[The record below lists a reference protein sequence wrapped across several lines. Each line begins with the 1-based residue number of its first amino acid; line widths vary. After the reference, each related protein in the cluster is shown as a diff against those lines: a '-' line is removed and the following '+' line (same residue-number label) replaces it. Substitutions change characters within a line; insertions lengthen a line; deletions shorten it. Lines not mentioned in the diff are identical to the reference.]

1 MTPALSRSRPVPSS
15 SPSAPSSLQTSVAA
29 DRAEAT
35 TRGGSQLHQ
44 GQEPRTLGTPLLPS
58 APTSLCSALSQEPG
72 VATLTLSFPSVTPT
86 KTSPASPGCLA
97 RHGCPA
103 QATCPHPSSWGKK
116 ALAVFRFLVEHPQPE
131 IQSPPKSISC
141 ECHMRES
148 SECFR
153 FQSILE

>member
-72 VATLTLSFPSVTPT
+72 VATLTLSSLLWLLQKPVQRAQAASHATDARHRPHVLIQAPGARRLLQYFAFWLSIPSLKSKVLRRAF
-86 KTSPASPGCLA
+86 PAS
-97 RHGCPA
+97 
-103 QATCPHPSSWGKK
+103 
-116 ALAVFRFLVEHPQPE
+116 V
-131 IQSPPKSISC
+131 I
-141 ECHMRES
+141 
-148 SECFR
+148 
-153 FQSILE
+153 